1 MKKLILFIALTS
13 QCYGQTFTTAASDQ
27 PNGDQITHCSIAY
40 KDLLTTAP
48 VYLKLVFP
56 VSKNAIGLPYC
67 FKPVNL
73 NLSKYTAYATF
84 IKGVEDVAG
93 NVTVLVESP
102 KSTDISFTVAP
113 SPPTS
118 LKLFK

>member
-1 MKKLILFIALTS
+1 MKKLIILFAISA
-13 QCYGQTFTTAASDQ
+13 QCFGQTFTTASSDQ
-27 PNGDQITHCSIAY
+27 PNKDQITHCSIAY

-48 VYLKLVFP
+48 VYFKLVFP
-56 VSKNAIGLPYC
+56 VSKDALGLPYC

-102 KSTDISFTVAP
+102 KSAEIKFAVSPT
-113 SPPTS
+113 PPTS